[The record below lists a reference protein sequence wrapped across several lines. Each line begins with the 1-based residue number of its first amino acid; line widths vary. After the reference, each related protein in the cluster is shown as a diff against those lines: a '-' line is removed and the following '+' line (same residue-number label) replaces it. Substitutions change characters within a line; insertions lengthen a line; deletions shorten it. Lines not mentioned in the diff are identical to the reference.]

1 MVKTFGKWPNEQSHS
16 IVISISILLLIK
28 FWIESS
34 VTQFSAISERSER
47 TESWEICRDLRDH
60 RSERSDIWK
69 AKEFCA
75 M

>member
-47 TESWEICRDLRDH
+47 SAEIWEITDLRDH
-60 RSERSDIWK
+60 RSERSDIWM

-75 M
+75 T